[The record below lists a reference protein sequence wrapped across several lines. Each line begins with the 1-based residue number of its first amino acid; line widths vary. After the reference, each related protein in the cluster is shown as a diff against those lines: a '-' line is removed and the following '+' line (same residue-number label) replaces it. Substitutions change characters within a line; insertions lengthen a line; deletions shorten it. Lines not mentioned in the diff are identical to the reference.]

1 MKFWG
6 QNWAKRYL
14 KKRIYKNNSQVRNQH
29 PWTLFCTKF
38 QSTKTKHFKVL
49 GSNLPQ
55 KSISGT
61 HFMKKIVKFVT
72 IVIFIEKNCQIQNLH
87 LWILLC
93 TESYS
98 KTKYSEILRQI
109 LPKKGIR
116 GTEFKK
122 TIFGIKVNSFE
133 YSFVPSFI
141 LSKALW
147 NFGTKLLKNCIVG
160 TKFKKTIVGFEI
172 SSLEYYFVSGFI
184 LSKAHSSF
192 GTKLAQKSVLGTKF
206 IVGHCGLYWLIV
218 AHSTV

>member
-1 MKFWG
+1 
-6 QNWAKRYL
+6 
-14 KKRIYKNNSQVRNQH
+14 
-29 PWTLFCTKF
+29 
-38 QSTKTKHFKVL
+38 
-49 GSNLPQ
+49 
-55 KSISGT
+55 
-61 HFMKKIVKFVT
+61 MKKIVKFVT

-98 KTKYSEILRQI
+98 KQSTLF

-122 TIFGIKVNSFE
+122 NIFGIKINSFE